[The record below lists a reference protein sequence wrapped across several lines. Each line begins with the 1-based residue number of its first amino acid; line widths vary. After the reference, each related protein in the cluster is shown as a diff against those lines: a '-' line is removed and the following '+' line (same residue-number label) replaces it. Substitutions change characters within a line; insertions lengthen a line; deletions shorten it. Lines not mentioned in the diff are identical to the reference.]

1 MPELVAYSTSLLA
14 LLTPWLWYRFYVK
27 YNRIKPWHWRVGILS
42 LLPSWTSIYAYFMQ
56 ETLLLP
62 LLGAALWAT
71 WRCRRKRDA
80 ASFGIM
86 IFLWIA
92 AGPHTRYCYSNGRS
106 GLYMGVVRAG

>member
-1 MPELVAYSTSLLA
+1 
-14 LLTPWLWYRFYVK
+14 
-27 YNRIKPWHWRVGILS
+27 
-42 LLPSWTSIYAYFMQ
+42 MQ

-92 AGPHTRYCYSNGRS
+92 AGLTRGIAIPMAAVACTWVWLEQDKNSAKRFIPY
-106 GLYMGVVRAG
+106 